1 MRDKQLIL
9 AGLGPGDPAYIP
21 GPVLDALKGAEH
33 VYLRTSR
40 HPAVAFLDQIGVT
53 YLTCDHIYEQSFGY
67 SQLYQEIVATVL
79 SAFSTSRGHV
89 VYATP
94 GHPLVAEEA
103 SHLLMARARAE
114 GIPLAIL
121 PAPSALEAMYVSLG
135 IDPAAG
141 LEIASAYDLP
151 SRPPAG
157 GRNLLVLQLHDRM
170 VASALK
176 LALMEGYPPETR
188 VTLVQSAG
196 VPGHE
201 VREDLPLYE
210 LDRHPRL
217 DHLTSL
223 FVPAAPAATSHSA
236 RTSAVEALVDTVAQ
250 LRGPGGCPWDRQQD
264 HVSLRPFVLEEAYEV
279 VDAIDQKDM
288 HKLGEELG
296 DLLLQVALH
305 AQISQEKGGFSLEDV
320 IRGLTGKLVRRHPHV
335 FRGSALSSQEAVM
348 EQWEAI
354 KAKEQ
359 PALPRSLMDAIP
371 IGPALLKAQKAQEL
385 ASRVGLDWAE
395 AGEVLKKLSEEVD
408 ELAAAHGQA
417 NSSLVEDEIGDV
429 LFSIVNY
436 ARHRGVDPEVALHHA
451 VQKFSRRFQYVESEA
466 RRSGRSLAS
475 MTLQE
480 MDTLWEEAKRGG
492 A

>member
-1 MRDKQLIL
+1 VRDRQLIL

-21 GPVLDALKGAEH
+21 TPVLDALKGAER

-40 HPAVAFLDQIGVT
+40 HPTVALLDQLGIA
-53 YLTCDHIYEQSFGY
+53 YLTCDHIYEQSSGY
-67 SQLYQEIVATVL
+67 SQVYQEIVTLVL
-79 SAFSTSRGHV
+79 GAFSSSPGNV

-103 SHLLMARARAE
+103 SHTLMRRARCE
-114 GIPLAIL
+114 GIPLAVL

-135 IDPAAG
+135 IDPADG

-157 GRNLLVLQLHDRM
+157 GKNLLVLQLHDRM
-170 VASALK
+170 VASAAK
-176 LALMEGYPPETR
+176 LALMERYPPETT
-188 VTLVQSAG
+188 VTLIQSAG
-196 VPGHE
+196 VPGRE
-201 VREDLPLYE
+201 VTEALPLYE

-223 FVPAAPAATSHSA
+223 FVPAAPVVTSSPGRA
-236 RTSAVEALVDTVAQ
+236 SAVEALVDTVAH
-250 LRGPGGCPWDRQQD
+250 LRRPGGCPWDRQQD

-296 DLLLQVALH
+296 DLLLQVVLH

-320 IRGLTGKLVRRHPHV
+320 IRGLTSKLVRRHPHV
-335 FRGSALSSQEAVM
+335 FRGSTISTPEAVM

-354 KAKEQ
+354 KASER
-359 PALPRSLMDAIP
+359 PALPHSLMDAIP
-371 IGPALLKAQKAQEL
+371 PGPALLSAKKAQEL
-385 ASRVGLDWAE
+385 AARVGFDWAE

-408 ELAAAHGQA
+408 ELAAAHGQGE
-417 NSSLVEDEIGDV
+417 SSLVEGEIGDV
-429 LFSIVNY
+429 LFSVVNY
-436 ARHRGVDPEVALHHA
+436 ARHRGVDPEVALQHG
-451 VQKFSRRFQYVESEA
+451 VRKFSRRFQYIESQA

-475 MTLQE
+475 MTMQE
-480 MDTLWEEAKRGG
+480 MDALWEEAKRGG

>member
-1 MRDKQLIL
+1 LIL

-21 GPVLDALKGAEH
+21 TPVLHALQSAAC

-40 HPAVAFLDQIGVT
+40 HPAVAFLDRLGIA
-53 YLTCDHIYEQSFGY
+53 YLTCDHIYEKSSGY
-67 SQLYQEIVATVL
+67 SQVYQEIVATVL
-79 SAFSTSRGHV
+79 SAFSSSPGDV

-103 SHLLMARARAE
+103 SHALMRRGRAE
-114 GIPLAIL
+114 GIPLVVL

-151 SRPPAG
+151 SRPPTG
-157 GRNLLVLQLHDRM
+157 GRNLLILQLHDRM

-176 LALMEGYPPETR
+176 LALMESYPPETG
-188 VTLVQSAG
+188 VTLIQSAG

-201 VREDLPLYE
+201 IKEDLPLYE

-223 FVPAAPAATSHSA
+223 FVPAAPVITSQPGRA
-236 RTSAVEALVDTVAQ
+236 SAVEALVDTVAQ

-279 VDAIDQKDM
+279 VDAIDRKDM

-320 IRGLTGKLVRRHPHV
+320 IRGITGKLVRRHPHV
-335 FRGSALSSQEAVM
+335 FRGSAISTPEAVV
-348 EQWEAI
+348 ERWQAI
-354 KAKEQ
+354 KAWEQ
-359 PALPRSLMDAIP
+359 PEVPRSLMDTLP
-371 IGPALLKAQKAQEL
+371 SGNALLRARKAQEL
-385 ASRVGLDWAE
+385 ASRVGFDWAE
-395 AGEVLKKLSEEVD
+395 AGEVLEKLSEEVA
-408 ELAAAHGQA
+408 ELAVAHGQEE
-417 NSSLVEDEIGDV
+417 SGLVEGEIGDV
-429 LFSIVNY
+429 LFSVINY
-436 ARHRGVDPEVALHHA
+436 ARHRGVDPEVALHRA
-451 VQKFSRRFQYVESEA
+451 VRKFSQRFQCIEDQA
-466 RRSGRSLAS
+466 RRSGRPLAS

-480 MDTLWEEAKRGG
+480 MDALWDRAKRDGV
-492 A
+492 